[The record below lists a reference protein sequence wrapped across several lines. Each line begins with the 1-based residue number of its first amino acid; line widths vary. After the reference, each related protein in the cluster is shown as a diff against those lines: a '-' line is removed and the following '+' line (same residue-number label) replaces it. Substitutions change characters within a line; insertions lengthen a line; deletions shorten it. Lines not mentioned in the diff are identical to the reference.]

1 MVAYL
6 GPHED
11 PNDEEDVELEVVESR
26 EGFSTFAFVPTREDC
41 GKYLKCV
48 AIHENDD
55 GEVLFDEFLA
65 TVDTVRIDN
74 YENY

>member
-1 MVAYL
+1 M
-6 GPHED
+6 
-11 PNDEEDVELEVVESR
+11 VESH

-74 YENY
+74 DN